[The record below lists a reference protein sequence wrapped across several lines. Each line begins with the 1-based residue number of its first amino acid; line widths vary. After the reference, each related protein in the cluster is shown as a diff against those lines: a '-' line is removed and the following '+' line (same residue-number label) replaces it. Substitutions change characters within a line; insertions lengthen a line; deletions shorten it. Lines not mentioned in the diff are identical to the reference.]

1 MKLISAIRLICKY
14 PILTSSPIL
23 WLICWITPMNQ
34 HFCTRSLMDTYPQ
47 ARVTKNFCGF
57 ESIPRGPWFLGSR
70 WSGRLSQITYLELVV
85 FFITLII
92 SKLHPWG
99 KPSEIFFPAPL
110 RYQYDKKEW
119 WSIYSNTTYDRLIPW
134 YRRLKHWP
142 LFPSL
147 LDNIIITAR
156 KGPSVRLLYI

>member
-1 MKLISAIRLICKY
+1 
-14 PILTSSPIL
+14 
-23 WLICWITPMNQ
+23 MNQ

-47 ARVTKNFCGF
+47 ARVTKNFAVL
-57 ESIPRGPWFLGSR
+57 SPYRVVRGSLVSDGPVG
-70 WSGRLSQITYLELVV
+70 YLELVD

-92 SKLHPWG
+92 SKLNPWDN
-99 KPSEIFFPAPL
+99 PSEIFFPAPL

-119 WSIYSNTTYDRLIPW
+119 WSIYSNTTYNRLIPW

-147 LDNIIITAR
+147 LDIIIITSR
-156 KGPSVRLLYI
+156 KGPSVRTITRFRCKCFWPI

>member
-1 MKLISAIRLICKY
+1 
-14 PILTSSPIL
+14 
-23 WLICWITPMNQ
+23 MNQ

-57 ESIPRGPWFLGSR
+57 ESIPLGPWFLGSR

-92 SKLHPWG
+92 SKWNLWNN
-99 KPSEIFFPAPL
+99 PSEIFFPAPL

-147 LDNIIITAR
+147 LDNVIITSR